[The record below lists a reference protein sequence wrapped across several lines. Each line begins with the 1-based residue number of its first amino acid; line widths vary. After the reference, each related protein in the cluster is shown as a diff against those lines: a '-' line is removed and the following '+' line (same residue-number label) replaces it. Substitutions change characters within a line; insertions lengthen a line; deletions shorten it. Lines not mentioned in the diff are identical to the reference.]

1 MCQTDAQVWWYSIY
15 RNFTRVG
22 PVQPLVGGAIQL
34 LQARFWERVAGRLA
48 LSLVA
53 TLGDHA
59 LQNFEHLAVWERWY

>member
-1 MCQTDAQVWWYSIY
+1 MVLDIQELYSGW
-15 RNFTRVG
+15 T
-22 PVQPLVGGAIQL
+22 VQPLVGGAIQL